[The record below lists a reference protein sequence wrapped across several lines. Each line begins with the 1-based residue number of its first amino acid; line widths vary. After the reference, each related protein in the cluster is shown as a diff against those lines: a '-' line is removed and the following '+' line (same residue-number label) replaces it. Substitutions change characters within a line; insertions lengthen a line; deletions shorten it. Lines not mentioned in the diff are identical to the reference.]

1 MATARKPAAKMDAI
15 GMLVAD
21 HKKVQK
27 AFKDFEE
34 LKKGGSKRGKSDIV
48 RQTCAD
54 LTVHT
59 KIEEEIF
66 YPAAR
71 KAIKDADLM
80 DEATVEHAG
89 AKDLIAQL
97 ESMQPGDDLYDAKF
111 TVLGESVNHHIRE
124 EQNEMF
130 PKVRKTKLD
139 LNALGE
145 QMAQRKAELESEMSS
160 GDGANAESAA
170 SDQRAAERR
179 LPRRSTSSVPGAA
192 NKPSSPRRRIGRGTC
207 STGATKAETRVTS

>member
-1 MATARKPAAKMDAI
+1 MVTAKKPVVKMDAI
-15 GMLVAD
+15 GMLIAD
-21 HKKVQK
+21 HKKVQR
-27 AFKDFEE
+27 AFKDFEK

-80 DEATVEHAG
+80 DEAKVEHAG
-89 AKDLIAQL
+89 AKELIAQL

-139 LNALGE
+139 LNALGR
-145 QMAQRKAELESEMSS
+145 QMAQRTAELESKLSPIDAGEAVKRGLGSARS
-160 GDGANAESAA
+160 RASAA
-170 SDQRAAERR
+170 PQY
-179 LPRRSTSSVPGAA
+179 
-192 NKPSSPRRRIGRGTC
+192 
-207 STGATKAETRVTS
+207 

>member
-1 MATARKPAAKMDAI
+1 MATAKKKPAAMGAI
-15 GMLVAD
+15 AMLIAD

-27 AFKDFEE
+27 AFKDFEK
-34 LKKGGSKRGKSDIV
+34 LKEGNNKRAKQDIV

-59 KIEEEIF
+59 RIEEEIF

-71 KAIKDADLM
+71 KAIKDGDLM

-111 TVLGESVNHHIRE
+111 TVLGESINHHVKE

-139 LNALGE
+139 LVALGE
-145 QMAQRKAELESEMSS
+145 QMAQRKAELESKV
-160 GDGANAESAA
+160 DGADVAKRGLTTSRSRASAA
-170 SDQRAAERR
+170 
-179 LPRRSTSSVPGAA
+179 P
-192 NKPSSPRRRIGRGTC
+192 
-207 STGATKAETRVTS
+207 

>member
-1 MATARKPAAKMDAI
+1 MASAGKTAARMDAI
-15 GMLVAD
+15 DMLIAD
-21 HKKVQK
+21 HKKVQN
-27 AFKDFEE
+27 AFKEFEK
-34 LKKGGSKRGKSDIV
+34 LKEGRNKRGKAEIV

-59 KIEEEIF
+59 TIEEEIF

-111 TVLGESVNHHIRE
+111 TVLGESVNHHIKE
-124 EQNEMF
+124 EQTEMF
-130 PKVRKTKLD
+130 PKVRRTKVD
-139 LNALGE
+139 LIALGE
-145 QMAQRKAELESEMSS
+145 QMAQRKADLESKLSH
-160 GDGANAESAA
+160 A
-170 SDQRAAERR
+170 
-179 LPRRSTSSVPGAA
+179 P
-192 NKPSSPRRRIGRGTC
+192 RGTKRAMRALPA
-207 STGATKAETRVTS
+207 GATVSP

>member
-1 MATARKPAAKMDAI
+1 MVASKTAAKVDAI
-15 GMLVAD
+15 DMLIAD

-27 AFKDFEE
+27 AFKDFEK
-34 LKKGGSKRGKSDIV
+34 LKDGRSKKGKSDIV

-111 TVLGESVNHHIRE
+111 TVLGESINHHVKE
-124 EQNEMF
+124 EQTDMF

-139 LNALGE
+139 LVALGR
-145 QMAQRKAELESEMSS
+145 QMAQRKAELESKLSPTRPT
-160 GDGANAESAA
+160 A
-170 SDQRAAERR
+170 SKR
-179 LPRRSTSSVPGAA
+179 V
-192 NKPSSPRRRIGRGTC
+192 
-207 STGATKAETRVTS
+207 TKAPRSGAPASL

>member
-15 GMLVAD
+15 GMLIAD

-27 AFKDFEE
+27 AFKDFEK
-34 LKKGGSKRGKSDIV
+34 LKKNGSRRGKSDIV

-71 KAIKDADLM
+71 KAIKDARFDGRGHRRACGR
-80 DEATVEHAG
+80 E
-89 AKDLIAQL
+89 DLIAQL
-97 ESMQPGDDLYDAKF
+97 ESMQPGDDLYDARF

-145 QMAQRKAELESEMSS
+145 QMAQRKAELESQISS
-160 GDGANAESAA
+160 GDGANAR
-170 SDQRAAERR
+170 RA
-179 LPRRSTSSVPGAA
+179 PRRNCERGRASTSP
-192 NKPSSPRRRIGRGTC
+192 PQY
-207 STGATKAETRVTS
+207 

>member
-1 MATARKPAAKMDAI
+1 MATARKPAVKMDAI
-15 GMLVAD
+15 GMLIAD

-27 AFKDFEE
+27 AFRDFEK
-34 LKKGGSKRGKSDIV
+34 LKKSGSKRGKADIV

-97 ESMQPGDDLYDAKF
+97 ESMQPGEDLYDARF

-145 QMAQRKAELESEMSS
+145 QMAQRKAELESAISS
-160 GDGANAESAA
+160 GDGANAGDRRVGTARG
-170 SDQRAAERR
+170 RA
-179 LPRRSTSSVPGAA
+179 STSP
-192 NKPSSPRRRIGRGTC
+192 PQY
-207 STGATKAETRVTS
+207 

>member
-1 MATARKPAAKMDAI
+1 MATARKPAAKMGAV
-15 GMLVAD
+15 GMLIAD

-27 AFKDFEE
+27 AFKDFEK

-59 KIEEEIF
+59 TIEEEIF

-71 KAIKDADLM
+71 KAIKDMDVM
-80 DEATVEHAG
+80 DEAAVEHAG
-89 AKDLIAQL
+89 AKELIAQL

-145 QMAQRKAELESEMSS
+145 QMAQRRAELESQISTR
-160 GDGANAESAA
+160 DGADRGKRGMGSAR
-170 SDQRAAERR
+170 SRA
-179 LPRRSTSSVPGAA
+179 STSPQY
-192 NKPSSPRRRIGRGTC
+192 
-207 STGATKAETRVTS
+207 

>member
-1 MATARKPAAKMDAI
+1 MKMATARKPAAKMDAI
-15 GMLVAD
+15 GMLIAD

-27 AFKDFEE
+27 AFKDFEK
-34 LKKGGSKRGKSDIV
+34 LQKGGSKRGKSDIV

-59 KIEEEIF
+59 TIEEEIF

-71 KAIKDADLM
+71 AAIKDMDVM
-80 DEATVEHAG
+80 DEAEVEHAG
-89 AKDLIAQL
+89 AKELIAQL

-145 QMAQRKAELESEMSS
+145 QMAQRKAELESQISPR
-160 GDGANAESAA
+160 DGTDRGKRGMGSAR
-170 SDQRAAERR
+170 SRA
-179 LPRRSTSSVPGAA
+179 STSPQY
-192 NKPSSPRRRIGRGTC
+192 
-207 STGATKAETRVTS
+207 

>member
-1 MATARKPAAKMDAI
+1 MKMATARKPAAKMDAV
-15 GMLVAD
+15 GMLIAD

-27 AFKDFEE
+27 AFKDFEK

-59 KIEEEIF
+59 TIEEEIF

-71 KAIKDADLM
+71 KAIKDMDLM
-80 DEATVEHAG
+80 DEAAVEHAG
-89 AKDLIAQL
+89 AKELIAEL

-145 QMAQRKAELESEMSS
+145 QMAQRRAELESQISP
-160 GDGANAESAA
+160 GDGAGRGKRGMGSARN
-170 SDQRAAERR
+170 RA
-179 LPRRSTSSVPGAA
+179 STSPQQY
-192 NKPSSPRRRIGRGTC
+192 
-207 STGATKAETRVTS
+207 

>member
-1 MATARKPAAKMDAI
+1 MARSKVPPKMDAI
-15 GMLVAD
+15 EMLIAD

-27 AFKDFEE
+27 AFKAFEK
-34 LKKGGSKRGKSDIV
+34 LKQSSSKRGKSDIV
-48 RQTCAD
+48 RQTCTD
-54 LTVHT
+54 LTIHT
-59 KIEEEIF
+59 KLEEEIF

-97 ESMQPGDDLYDAKF
+97 QRMQPGDDLYDAKF

-124 EQNEMF
+124 EQTEMF

-139 LNALGE
+139 LAALGQ
-145 QMAQRKAELESEMSS
+145 QMSQRKAELEASS
-160 GDGANAESAA
+160 APDRAEPTAA
-170 SDQRAAERR
+170 R
-179 LPRRSTSSVPGAA
+179 
-192 NKPSSPRRRIGRGTC
+192 
-207 STGATKAETRVTS
+207 ATKAREQATARA

>member
-15 GMLVAD
+15 GMLIAD

-27 AFKDFEE
+27 AFKDFEK
-34 LKKGGSKRGKSDIV
+34 LKKGGSKRGRSDIV

-59 KIEEEIF
+59 TIEEEIF

-71 KAIKDADLM
+71 KAIKDMDVM
-80 DEATVEHAG
+80 DEAAVEHAG
-89 AKDLIAQL
+89 AKELIAQL

-130 PKVRKTKLD
+130 PKVRRTKLD

-145 QMAQRKAELESEMSS
+145 QMAQRKAELESQISP
-160 GDGANAESAA
+160 GDGADGGKRAMGSAP
-170 SDQRAAERR
+170 SRA
-179 LPRRSTSSVPGAA
+179 STSPQY
-192 NKPSSPRRRIGRGTC
+192 
-207 STGATKAETRVTS
+207 

>member
-1 MATARKPAAKMDAI
+1 MKMAIARKPAAKMDAI
-15 GMLVAD
+15 GMLIAD

-27 AFKDFEE
+27 AFKDFEK

-59 KIEEEIF
+59 TIEEEIF

-71 KAIKDADLM
+71 KAIKDMDVM
-80 DEATVEHAG
+80 DEATVEHTG
-89 AKDLIAQL
+89 AKELIAQL

-145 QMAQRKAELESEMSS
+145 QMAQRKAELESQISP
-160 GDGANAESAA
+160 GDGADRGKRGMGSARN
-170 SDQRAAERR
+170 RA
-179 LPRRSTSSVPGAA
+179 STSPQY
-192 NKPSSPRRRIGRGTC
+192 
-207 STGATKAETRVTS
+207 

>member
-1 MATARKPAAKMDAI
+1 MATARKPAVKLDAI
-15 GMLVAD
+15 GMLIAD

-27 AFKDFEE
+27 AFKDFEK
-34 LKKGGSKRGKSDIV
+34 LKEGDNKRAKSEIV

-54 LTVHT
+54 LTVHAT
-59 KIEEEIF
+59 VEEEIF

-97 ESMQPGDDLYDAKF
+97 ESMQPGDALYDAKF
-111 TVLGESVNHHIRE
+111 TVLGESINHHVKE

-139 LNALGE
+139 LNALGQ
-145 QMAQRKAELESEMSS
+145 QMAQRKAELESKTSPA
-160 GDGANAESAA
+160 DGPNAAKRGLGSARSRA
-170 SDQRAAERR
+170 S
-179 LPRRSTSSVPGAA
+179 
-192 NKPSSPRRRIGRGTC
+192 SSPQY
-207 STGATKAETRVTS
+207 

>member
-1 MATARKPAAKMDAI
+1 MATTKNPSAKTDAI
-15 GMLVAD
+15 SMLIAD
-21 HKKVQK
+21 HKNAQK
-27 AFKDFEE
+27 AFKDFQK
-34 LKKGGSKRGKSDIV
+34 LKNGGNKRGKSAIV

-66 YPAAR
+66 YPAVR

-89 AKDLIAQL
+89 AKDLIAEL
-97 ESMQPGDDLYDAKF
+97 ESMQPGDELYNAKF
-111 TVLGESVNHHIRE
+111 TVLGENVNHHIKE

-139 LNALGE
+139 LVALGQ
-145 QMAQRKAELESEMSS
+145 QMMQRKAELE
-160 GDGANAESAA
+160 ANS
-170 SDQRAAERR
+170 
-179 LPRRSTSSVPGAA
+179 
-192 NKPSSPRRRIGRGTC
+192 
-207 STGATKAETRVTS
+207 

>member
-1 MATARKPAAKMDAI
+1 MATAKKMDAI
-15 GMLVAD
+15 GMLIAD

-27 AFKDFEE
+27 AFKDFEK
-34 LKKGGSKRGKSDIV
+34 LKKGGSKRSKSDIV

-71 KAIKDADLM
+71 KAIKDGDLM

-89 AKDLIAQL
+89 AKELIAQL

-145 QMAQRKAELESEMSS
+145 QMAQRRAELESQISS
-160 GDGANAESAA
+160 GDGGDSRNRDMGTGRS
-170 SDQRAAERR
+170 RA
-179 LPRRSTSSVPGAA
+179 STSPQY
-192 NKPSSPRRRIGRGTC
+192 
-207 STGATKAETRVTS
+207 

>member
-1 MATARKPAAKMDAI
+1 MATVRKPAAKMDAI
-15 GMLVAD
+15 GMLTAD

-27 AFKDFEE
+27 AFKDFEK
-34 LKKGGSKRGKSDIV
+34 LKQGGSKHGKSDIV

-59 KIEEEIF
+59 MIEEEIF

-71 KAIKDADLM
+71 KAIKDMDVM

-89 AKDLIAQL
+89 AKELIAQL

-145 QMAQRKAELESEMSS
+145 QMAQRKAELESQISS
-160 GDGANAESAA
+160 GDGA
-170 SDQRAAERR
+170 DRERR
-179 LPRRSTSSVPGAA
+179 GMGSARSRASTSPQY
-192 NKPSSPRRRIGRGTC
+192 
-207 STGATKAETRVTS
+207 

>member
-27 AFKDFEE
+27 AFKDFEK
-34 LKKGGSKRGKSDIV
+34 LKEGNNKRAKSEIV

-54 LTVHT
+54 LTVHAT
-59 KIEEEIF
+59 VEEEIF

-111 TVLGESVNHHIRE
+111 TVLGESVNHHVKE

-130 PKVRKTKLD
+130 TKVRKTKLD

-145 QMAQRKAELESEMSS
+145 QMAQRKAELESKIPSR
-160 GDGANAESAA
+160 DGAETGK
-170 SDQRAAERR
+170 R
-179 LPRRSTSSVPGAA
+179 GMG
-192 NKPSSPRRRIGRGTC
+192 SPRSR
-207 STGATKAETRVTS
+207 ATTSPQY

>member
-1 MATARKPAAKMDAI
+1 MAAAKKTTAKPDAI
-15 GMLVAD
+15 DMLIAD

-27 AFKDFEE
+27 AIKEFDK
-34 LKKGGSKRGKSDIV
+34 LKAGNDKRAKSGIV
-48 RQTCAD
+48 RKTCAD

-59 KIEEEIF
+59 KIEEEIC

-71 KAIKDADLM
+71 KAIKDGDLM

-111 TVLGESVNHHIRE
+111 TVLGESVNHHVKE
-124 EQNEMF
+124 EQTEMF

-139 LNALGE
+139 LDALGE
-145 QMAQRKAELESEMSS
+145 KMAQRKTELE
-160 GDGANAESAA
+160 ARA
-170 SDQRAAERR
+170 SPASQSDRSQR
-179 LPRRSTSSVPGAA
+179 PGARA
-192 NKPSSPRRRIGRGTC
+192 QAQPQ
-207 STGATKAETRVTS
+207 

>member
-1 MATARKPAAKMDAI
+1 MDAI

-27 AFKDFEE
+27 AFRDFEK
-34 LKKGGSKRGKSDIV
+34 LKKGGSKRGKADIV

-71 KAIKDADLM
+71 KAIKDVDLM
-80 DEATVEHAG
+80 DEAKVEHAG
-89 AKDLIAQL
+89 AKELIAQL
-97 ESMQPGDDLYDAKF
+97 ESMQPGDELYDAKF

-139 LNALGE
+139 LNALGQ
-145 QMAQRKAELESEMSS
+145 QMAQRKAELESKLSPVDG
-160 GDGANAESAA
+160 GDPVKRGLGSARSRA
-170 SDQRAAERR
+170 SA
-179 LPRRSTSSVPGAA
+179 
-192 NKPSSPRRRIGRGTC
+192 SPRY
-207 STGATKAETRVTS
+207 

>member
-1 MATARKPAAKMDAI
+1 MATAKKPAGKMDAI
-15 GMLVAD
+15 GMLIAD

-27 AFKDFEE
+27 AFKDFEK
-34 LKKGGSKRGKSDIV
+34 LKKGGSKRAKSDIV

-71 KAIKDADLM
+71 KAIKDGDLM

-89 AKDLIAQL
+89 AKELIAQL

-145 QMAQRKAELESEMSS
+145 QMAQRKAQLESGISS
-160 GDGANAESAA
+160 GDGANAE
-170 SDQRAAERR
+170 ERR
-179 LPRRSTSSVPGAA
+179 VGSARGRASA
-192 NKPSSPRRRIGRGTC
+192 SPPQY
-207 STGATKAETRVTS
+207 